1 MQQALIDN
9 QGKYSTG
16 QQGVVTLKGAKHL
29 SVVTANVKAQIT
41 VVACVNAAGNAMP
54 PLVIFDW
61 KILKDDVFSLWGIFQ
76 AVPMAFQMMDG

>member
-1 MQQALIDN
+1 MQHKL
-9 QGKYSTG
+9 
-16 QQGVVTLKGAKHL
+16 QGVVSLKGAEHL

>member
-1 MQQALIDN
+1 M
-9 QGKYSTG
+9 
-16 QQGVVTLKGAKHL
+16 KGAKHL
-29 SVVTANVKAQIT
+29 SVVTPNVKAQIT
-41 VVACVNAAGNAMP
+41 VLGCVNAAGNAMP